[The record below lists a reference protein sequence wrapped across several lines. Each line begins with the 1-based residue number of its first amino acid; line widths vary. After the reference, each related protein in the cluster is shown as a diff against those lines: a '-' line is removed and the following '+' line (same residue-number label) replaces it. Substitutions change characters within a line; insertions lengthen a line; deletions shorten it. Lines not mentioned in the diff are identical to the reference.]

1 MYYVKVIGVDRVDRV
16 GGFWET
22 FGRILGEI
30 VRY

>member
-1 MYYVKVIGVDRVDRV
+1 MYYVKVIGVDSMDVV

-30 VRY
+30 ARY